1 MRCSPARLM
10 MNSLKRQRIASIH
23 LRIYF
28 EPKWYMGAFQDLLLS
43 MMNIY
48 EAAIPD
54 LHELLKAIKATTK
67 ILNLEQQLVLEAF
80 QSEYN
85 CQRDEQEEKKA
96 RLHQKSRKHPDH
108 SLICFQK
115 RAEPCRS
122 WSINPR
128 AFPRRQKPAPSLPY
142 MSKKN
147 QSAGKRA

>member
-1 MRCSPARLM
+1 
-10 MNSLKRQRIASIH
+10 QRIASIH
-23 LRIYF
+23 LRIGL

-96 RLHQKSRKHPDH
+96 RLHQK
-108 SLICFQK
+108 IQ
-115 RAEPCRS
+115 ET
-122 WSINPR
+122 
-128 AFPRRQKPAPSLPY
+128 
-142 MSKKN
+142 
-147 QSAGKRA
+147 